1 MKIQIR
7 KGVQTDL
14 PQVLDLIKELAIY
27 ENAIDEVTIK
37 LEDLERD
44 GFGSEKLFHFL
55 VAINEKELVGIAFYY
70 TRYSTWKG
78 KILYL
83 EDFVVKE
90 KDRGKGIGTLLF
102 EEIVRVC
109 KNKEYNGMA
118 WQVLDW
124 NEPAINF
131 YKKYKASLSSS
142 WLNCKLSKNQ
152 IQCLIP

>member
-7 KGVQTDL
+7 KGVQADL

-37 LEDLERD
+37 LEDLKRD

-83 EDFVVKE
+83 EDFVVKDQ
-90 KDRGKGIGTLLF
+90 DRGKGIGTLLF
-102 EEIVRVC
+102 EETVRVC
-109 KNKEYNGMA
+109 KNNEYNGMA

-152 IQCLIP
+152 IQSLIP

>member
-7 KGVQTDL
+7 EGVQTDL

-27 ENAIDEVTIK
+27 ENALDEVTIK
-37 LEDLERD
+37 LEDLVRD
-44 GFGSEKLFHFL
+44 GFGSERLFHFL
-55 VAINEKELVGIAFYY
+55 VAVNEKELVGIAFYY

-90 KDRGKGIGTLLF
+90 QDRGNGIGTLLF
-102 EEIVRVC
+102 EETVRVC

-152 IQCLIP
+152 IQSLIP

>member
-27 ENAIDEVTIK
+27 EDALDEVTIK

-44 GFGSEKLFHFL
+44 GFGSERLFHFL
-55 VAINEKELVGIAFYY
+55 VAVNEKELVGIAFYY

-90 KDRGKGIGTLLF
+90 QDRGNGIGTLLF
-102 EEIVRVC
+102 EETLRVC

-131 YKKYKASLSSS
+131 YKKHKASLSSS

-152 IQCLIP
+152 IKSLIP

>member
-102 EEIVRVC
+102 EEIVRVS

>member
-14 PQVLDLIKELAIY
+14 SQVLDLIKELAIY

>member
-27 ENAIDEVTIK
+27 EDALDEVTIK

-44 GFGSEKLFHFL
+44 GFGSERLFHFL
-55 VAINEKELVGIAFYY
+55 VAVNEKELVGIAFYY

-102 EEIVRVC
+102 EETVRVC

-152 IQCLIP
+152 IKSLIP

>member
-7 KGVQTDL
+7 EGVQTDL

-27 ENAIDEVTIK
+27 EDALDEVTIK

-44 GFGSEKLFHFL
+44 GFGSERLFHFL
-55 VAINEKELVGIAFYY
+55 VAVNEKELVGIAFYY

-90 KDRGKGIGTLLF
+90 QDRGNGIGTLLF
-102 EEIVRVC
+102 EETVRVC

-131 YKKYKASLSSS
+131 YKKYKATLSSS

-152 IQCLIP
+152 IQSLIP

>member
-37 LEDLERD
+37 LEDLKRD

-83 EDFVVKE
+83 EDFVVKDQ
-90 KDRGKGIGTLLF
+90 DRGKGIGALLF
-102 EEIVRVC
+102 EETVRVC

-124 NEPAINF
+124 NEPALNF
-131 YKKYKASLSSS
+131 YKKYDASLTSS

-152 IQCLIP
+152 IQSLIP

>member
-27 ENAIDEVTIK
+27 EDALDEVTIK

-44 GFGSEKLFHFL
+44 GFGSERLFHFL
-55 VAINEKELVGIAFYY
+55 VAVNEKELVGIAFYY

-90 KDRGKGIGTLLF
+90 KDRGNGIGTLLF
-102 EEIVRVC
+102 EETLRVC

-152 IQCLIP
+152 IKSLIP

>member
-27 ENAIDEVTIK
+27 EDALDEVTIK

-44 GFGSEKLFHFL
+44 GFGSERLFHFL
-55 VAINEKELVGIAFYY
+55 VAVNEKELVGIAFYY

-90 KDRGKGIGTLLF
+90 QDRGNGIGTLLF
-102 EEIVRVC
+102 EETLRVC

-152 IQCLIP
+152 IKSLIP

>member
-7 KGVQTDL
+7 KGVQADL

-37 LEDLERD
+37 LEDLKRD

-55 VAINEKELVGIAFYY
+55 VALNEKEILGMAFYY

-83 EDFVVKE
+83 EDFVVKDQ
-90 KDRGKGIGTLLF
+90 DRGKGIGTLLF
-102 EEIVRVC
+102 EETVRVC

-124 NEPAINF
+124 NEPALNF
-131 YKKYKASLSSS
+131 YKKYDASLTSS

-152 IQCLIP
+152 IQSLIP

>member
-55 VAINEKELVGIAFYY
+55 VAINEKEFVGIAFYY

>member
-27 ENAIDEVTIK
+27 ENALDEVTIK

-44 GFGSEKLFHFL
+44 GFGSERLFHFL
-55 VAINEKELVGIAFYY
+55 VAVNEKELVGIAFYY

-102 EEIVRVC
+102 EETVRVC

-152 IQCLIP
+152 IKSLIP

>member
-7 KGVQTDL
+7 EGVQTDL

-27 ENAIDEVTIK
+27 ENALDEVTIK
-37 LEDLERD
+37 LEDLVRD
-44 GFGSEKLFHFL
+44 GFGSERLFHFL
-55 VAINEKELVGIAFYY
+55 VAVNEKELVGIAFYY

-90 KDRGKGIGTLLF
+90 QDRGNGIGTLLF
-102 EEIVRVC
+102 EETVRVC

-131 YKKYKASLSSS
+131 YKKYKATLSSS

-152 IQCLIP
+152 IQSLIP

>member
-14 PQVLDLIKELAIY
+14 PQVLDIIKELAIY